1 VAIGIVIPAY
11 NAVAT
16 IERVVRELVKHG
28 IKRNHIIIVDDGST
42 DATGSVAL
50 GMGVQVIRHEKN
62 RGKGAA
68 LKSGF
73 SAARSQG
80 LQGVITMDADGQ
92 HLCDDIHRLTRQG
105 KAYDLV
111 VGYRKNTDVMPLMRK
126 IVNRTTSLVISIL
139 TDTNMPDVQCGF
151 RYVDLKM
158 FDRVTLNTNHYQTE
172 SEMIFYAK
180 RSGCRV
186 GFFPVA
192 TVYGN
197 EKSYIRPFIDTV
209 RFIFMAITFLWR

>member
-1 VAIGIVIPAY
+1 MAIGIVIPAY
-11 NAVAT
+11 NAEAT
-16 IERVVRELVKHG
+16 IERVTQELVKNG
-28 IKRNHIIIVDDGST
+28 IKRRHIIIVDDGST

-50 GMGVQVIRHEKN
+50 GMGVQVIRHERN

-92 HLCDDIHRLTRQG
+92 HLCDDIDRLARYR

-111 VGYRKNTDVMPLMRK
+111 VGFRNDTDVMPLMRK
-126 IVNRTTSLVISIL
+126 IVNRTTSLVISVL
-139 TDTNMPDVQCGF
+139 ADAYMPDVQCGF
-151 RYVDLKM
+151 RYVALNM

-172 SEMIFYAK
+172 SEMIFKAQRLGY
-180 RSGCRV
+180 RV
-186 GFFPVA
+186 GVFPVA
-192 TVYGN
+192 TVYGK

-209 RFIFMAITFLWR
+209 RFICMAITFLWR